1 MLTTT
6 EDDSGFAG
14 TLLASD
20 DGGSGV
26 GFFELDEELASPAFA
41 EDRSFEMLLAQ
52 GRQGHEEEEEPTDGD
67 PSRELGDVSNSNHHG
82 QAADEPDEKE
92 GHKWRHASPRRG
104 RTLPD
109 DETAGD
115 EDGQG
120 RRVNSTDDITVG
132 SFTSGSVPINIVRPF
147 SGSWVG
153 SVGH

>member
-1 MLTTT
+1 MPTTT

-52 GRQGHEEEEEPTDGD
+52 GRQGHEEEEEPMGGD
-67 PSRELGDVSNSNHHG
+67 PSREVGDVSNSNHHG
-82 QAADEPDEKE
+82 QAADELNEKE
-92 GHKWRHASPRRG
+92 GHKWRHASPGRG
-104 RTLPD
+104 RTLLD
-109 DETAGD
+109 DETTGD
-115 EDGQG
+115 EDDQR